1 MIYRFPNGSI
11 TTDSVTWIADA
22 MRVICAHAVGK
33 DLTADET
40 EALLASHG
48 YYFAE
53 DIEDLPNA

>member
-11 TTDSVTWIADA
+11 TLDSREWLAETMAIIDQH
-22 MRVICAHAVGK
+22 RN
-33 DLTADET
+33 LTADET

-53 DIEDLPNA
+53 DIEDLPDA